1 MDADDLVSTYP
12 RLYHMAEAGSWP
24 SIRKHGLL
32 STSAL
37 LDRCH
42 VAGSLR
48 REIESKIRP
57 ASRNI
62 SYEGFGTAVIRDQRP
77 LIKTNLKKVLRGVS
91 VMQYCRLLNGK
102 TFFWVTEARLNRL
115 LGARLYK
122 GKPHDVLT
130 VDTGGLVRD
139 CLDRI
144 TLSPI
149 NSGTVISQNGRR
161 GKDTFKSIAGYPF
174 EERRRQRPVEPLVE
188 LAVEYEVK
196 NIRKYVVRVERRH
209 GPKVLETVWERRR
222 RPA

>member
-1 MDADDLVSTYP
+1 METRDLAGRYP
-12 RLYHMAEAGSWP
+12 LLYHMAEAGSWP
-24 SIRKHGLL
+24 SIRRHGLL

-42 VAGSLR
+42 VSGPLR
-48 REIESKIRP
+48 REIEYEIRP
-57 ASRNI
+57 TSRSI
-62 SYEGFGTAVIRDQRP
+62 SHEGFGTAVIRDQRP

-91 VMQYCRLLNGK
+91 VMEYCRLLNGK

-115 LGARLYK
+115 LGARMYK
-122 GKPHDVLT
+122 EKPHDVLT

-161 GKDTFKSIAGYPF
+161 GKDTFRSIAEYPF
-174 EERRRQRPVEPLVE
+174 EERRRRRPAEPLVE

-196 NIRKYVVRVERRH
+196 NIRKYVLRVERRH
-209 GPKVLETVWERRR
+209 GPNVLETVWERRGR
-222 RPA
+222 LA